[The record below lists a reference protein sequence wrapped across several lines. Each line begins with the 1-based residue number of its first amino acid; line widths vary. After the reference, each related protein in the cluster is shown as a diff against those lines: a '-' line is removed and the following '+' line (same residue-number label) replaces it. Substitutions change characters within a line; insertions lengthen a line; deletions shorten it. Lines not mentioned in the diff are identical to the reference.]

1 MIHGE
6 GNDASPTGRPLRI
19 ERIVS
24 GGQTGADRAA
34 WDAALE
40 AGVPIGGWVPARRW
54 AEDGPIPERY
64 GELLETIETDVAVRT
79 GRNVRNADATLLV
92 SHGPLRGGS
101 FLTIEC
107 ARRLGRP
114 HLHVDLDERRP
125 ATVDRITAWI
135 HDHGVRTLNVAG
147 PRASE
152 DPSIYPA
159 VHDLISKLLRRS
171 PARRP
176 AVQAPRDD

>member
-1 MIHGE
+1 MSHGE
-6 GNDASPTGRPLRI
+6 GNDASPTGRPLPI

-40 AGVPIGGWVPARRW
+40 AGLPIGGWVPAGRW

-64 GELLETIETDVAVRT
+64 GDLSETSESDVAVRT
-79 GRNVRNADATLLV
+79 ERNVRDSDATLIV
-92 SHGPLRGGS
+92 SHGALRGGS
-101 FLTIEC
+101 SWTLEC
-107 ARRLGRP
+107 ARRIGRP
-114 HLHVDLDERRP
+114 LLHVDLREAKP
-125 ATVDRITAWI
+125 APVDRIVAWI
-135 HDHGVRTLNVAG
+135 RDHQIRVLNVAG

-159 VHDLISKLLRRS
+159 VYGLVSKLLRRS

-176 AVQAPRDD
+176 ALQAPRDD